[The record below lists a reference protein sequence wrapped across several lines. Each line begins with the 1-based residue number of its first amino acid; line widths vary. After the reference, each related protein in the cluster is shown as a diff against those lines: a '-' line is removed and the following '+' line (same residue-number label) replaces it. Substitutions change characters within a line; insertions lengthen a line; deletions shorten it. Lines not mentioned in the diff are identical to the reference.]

1 MVYCREI
8 PPLSAIIPMKSYDD
22 LQRFKEKTQTNHIE
36 FKDMSEQTKNS
47 DSANWAII
55 KQLMND
61 GAESTLGNGQRIDV
75 PAPQPI
81 AEDSLD
87 ALLGHA
93 AQPVQPP
100 VQQPK
105 PPHQPPTH
113 APSHSVAPL
122 VAKPAAAQI
131 GGSLLDSIS
140 ASLKPAPVAEPAPEP
155 QAVNPFN
162 EAQNPLASAQ
172 PAFAAAAPAAQPAF
186 ATPAAAAPA
195 SQPAP
200 AASPLMASLSSLPTA
215 APVQTAPAR
224 QPAAPVQPA
233 ADLPRF
239 KQLFSTA
246 PEPSV
251 ISLSKDTLLQPLLER
266 IASCR

>member
-1 MVYCREI
+1 MVYCRKI

-61 GAESTLGNGQRIDV
+61 GAESALGNGQRIDV

-87 ALLGHA
+87 ALLGQA
-93 AQPVQPP
+93 AQPVQP

-105 PPHQPPTH
+105 PQHQPPTH

-122 VAKPAAAQI
+122 VAKPAAAQM
-131 GGSLLDSIS
+131 GASLLDSIS

-155 QAVNPFN
+155 QAVNPVN
-162 EAQNPLASAQ
+162 EAQHPQASAQ
-172 PAFAAAAPAAQPAF
+172 PAFAAQAAAQPA
-186 ATPAAAAPA
+186 PAAVAPT
-195 SQPAP
+195 
-200 AASPLMASLSSLPTA
+200 ASPLMASLSSLPTA
-215 APVQTAPAR
+215 APAQTAPVR

-251 ISLSKDTLLQPLLER
+251 TSLSKDTLLQPLLER

>member
-87 ALLGHA
+87 ALLGQA

-155 QAVNPFN
+155 QAVNPVN
-162 EAQNPLASAQ
+162 EAQHPLASAQ
-172 PAFAAAAPAAQPAF
+172 PAFAAQAAAQPA
-186 ATPAAAAPA
+186 PAAAV
-195 SQPAP
+195 AP

-215 APVQTAPAR
+215 APAQTAPVR
-224 QPAAPVQPA
+224 QPAAPLQPA

-251 ISLSKDTLLQPLLER
+251 TSLSKDTLLQPLLER

>member
-140 ASLKPAPVAEPAPEP
+140 ASLKPAPAAEPAPEP
-155 QAVNPFN
+155 QAVNPVN
-162 EAQNPLASAQ
+162 EAQHPLASAQ
-172 PAFAAAAPAAQPAF
+172 PDFAAQAAAQPA
-186 ATPAAAAPA
+186 PAAAV
-195 SQPAP
+195 AP

-215 APVQTAPAR
+215 APAQAAPVR
-224 QPAAPVQPA
+224 QPAATVQPA

-251 ISLSKDTLLQPLLER
+251 TSLSKDTLLQPLLER

>member
-1 MVYCREI
+1 
-8 PPLSAIIPMKSYDD
+8 MKSYDD

-105 PPHQPPTH
+105 PQHQPPTH

-172 PAFAAAAPAAQPAF
+172 PAFA
-186 ATPAAAAPA
+186 TPAAAAPA

-224 QPAAPVQPA
+224 QPAAAVQPA

-251 ISLSKDTLLQPLLER
+251 TSLSKDTLLQPLLER

>member
-1 MVYCREI
+1 MVYCRKI

-61 GAESTLGNGQRIDV
+61 GAESALGNGQRIDV

-87 ALLGHA
+87 ALLGQA
-93 AQPVQPP
+93 AQPVQP

-105 PPHQPPTH
+105 PQHQPPTH

-131 GGSLLDSIS
+131 GASLLDSIS

-172 PAFAAAAPAAQPAF
+172 PAFAAAAPAAQPA
-186 ATPAAAAPA
+186 
-195 SQPAP
+195 P
-200 AASPLMASLSSLPTA
+200 AASPLMASLSSLPTV

-224 QPAAPVQPA
+224 QPAAAVQPA

-251 ISLSKDTLLQPLLER
+251 TSLSKDTLLQPLLER

>member
-1 MVYCREI
+1 
-8 PPLSAIIPMKSYDD
+8 MKSYDD

-61 GAESTLGNGQRIDV
+61 GAESALGNGQRIDV

-87 ALLGHA
+87 ALLGQA
-93 AQPVQPP
+93 AQPVQP

-105 PPHQPPTH
+105 PQHQPPTH

-122 VAKPAAAQI
+122 VAKPAAAQM
-131 GGSLLDSIS
+131 GASLLDSIS

-155 QAVNPFN
+155 QAVNPVN
-162 EAQNPLASAQ
+162 EAQHPQASAQ
-172 PAFAAAAPAAQPAF
+172 PAFAAQAAAQPA
-186 ATPAAAAPA
+186 PAAVAPT
-195 SQPAP
+195 
-200 AASPLMASLSSLPTA
+200 ASPLMASLSSLPTA
-215 APVQTAPAR
+215 APAQTAPVR

-251 ISLSKDTLLQPLLER
+251 TSLSKDTLLQPLLER

>member
-61 GAESTLGNGQRIDV
+61 GAESALGNGQRIDV

-87 ALLGHA
+87 ALLGQA
-93 AQPVQPP
+93 AQPVQP
-100 VQQPK
+100 VQLPK

-122 VAKPAAAQI
+122 VAKPAAAQM
-131 GGSLLDSIS
+131 GASLLDSIS

-155 QAVNPFN
+155 QAVNPVN

-172 PAFAAAAPAAQPAF
+172 PAFATPAA

-195 SQPAP
+195 AQPAP

-251 ISLSKDTLLQPLLER
+251 TSLSKDTLLQPLLER

>member
-61 GAESTLGNGQRIDV
+61 GAESALGNGQRIDV

-87 ALLGHA
+87 ALLGQA
-93 AQPVQPP
+93 AQPVQP

-105 PPHQPPTH
+105 PQHQPPTH

-122 VAKPAAAQI
+122 VAKPAAAQM
-131 GGSLLDSIS
+131 GASLLDSIS

-162 EAQNPLASAQ
+162 EAQHPLAS
-172 PAFAAAAPAAQPAF
+172 AQPAF

-195 SQPAP
+195 AQPAP

-224 QPAAPVQPA
+224 QPAAAVQPA

-251 ISLSKDTLLQPLLER
+251 TSLSKDTLLQPLLER

>member
-1 MVYCREI
+1 
-8 PPLSAIIPMKSYDD
+8 MKSYDD

-47 DSANWAII
+47 DGANWAII

-61 GAESTLGNGQRIDV
+61 GAESALGNGQRIDV

-87 ALLGHA
+87 ALLGQA
-93 AQPVQPP
+93 AQPLQPP

-105 PPHQPPTH
+105 PQHQPPTN

-140 ASLKPAPVAEPAPEP
+140 ASLKPAPVAEPAPKP

-162 EAQNPLASAQ
+162 ESQNPLASAQ
-172 PAFAAAAPAAQPAF
+172 PAFAAPVAAPAA
-186 ATPAAAAPA
+186 
-195 SQPAP
+195 QPAP

-215 APVQTAPAR
+215 APAQTAPVR

-251 ISLSKDTLLQPLLER
+251 TSLSKDTLLQPLLER

>member
-61 GAESTLGNGQRIDV
+61 GAESALGNGQRIDV

-140 ASLKPAPVAEPAPEP
+140 ASLKPAPVAEPAPKP
-155 QAVNPFN
+155 QAIYPVN
-162 EAQNPLASAQ
+162 EAQHPLASAQ
-172 PAFAAAAPAAQPAF
+172 PDFAAQAAAQPA
-186 ATPAAAAPA
+186 PAAGV
-195 SQPAP
+195 AP

-215 APVQTAPAR
+215 APAQTAPVR

-251 ISLSKDTLLQPLLER
+251 TSLSKDTLLQPLLER

>member
-1 MVYCREI
+1 MVYCRKI

-61 GAESTLGNGQRIDV
+61 GAESALGNGQRIDV

-87 ALLGHA
+87 ALLGQA
-93 AQPVQPP
+93 AQPAPP

-105 PPHQPPTH
+105 PPHQPPAH

-172 PAFAAAAPAAQPAF
+172 PAFA
-186 ATPAAAAPA
+186 TPAAAAPA
-195 SQPAP
+195 AQPAP

-215 APVQTAPAR
+215 APAQTAPVR

-251 ISLSKDTLLQPLLER
+251 TSLSKDTLLQPLLER

>member
-61 GAESTLGNGQRIDV
+61 GAESALGNGQRIDV

-140 ASLKPAPVAEPAPEP
+140 ASLKPAPVAEPAPKP
-155 QAVNPFN
+155 QAVNPVN
-162 EAQNPLASAQ
+162 EAQHPLASAQ
-172 PAFAAAAPAAQPAF
+172 PDFAAQAAAQPA
-186 ATPAAAAPA
+186 PAAAV
-195 SQPAP
+195 AP

-215 APVQTAPAR
+215 APAQTAPVR
-224 QPAAPVQPA
+224 QPAAPLQPA

-251 ISLSKDTLLQPLLER
+251 TSLSKDTLLQPLLER

>member
-1 MVYCREI
+1 
-8 PPLSAIIPMKSYDD
+8 MKSYDD

-61 GAESTLGNGQRIDV
+61 GAESALGNGQRIDV

-93 AQPVQPP
+93 AQPVQP

-105 PPHQPPTH
+105 PQHQPPTH
-113 APSHSVAPL
+113 GPSHSVAPL

-131 GGSLLDSIS
+131 GASLLDSIS

-172 PAFAAAAPAAQPAF
+172 PAFAAAAPA
-186 ATPAAAAPA
+186 

-224 QPAAPVQPA
+224 QPAAAVQPA

-251 ISLSKDTLLQPLLER
+251 TSLSKDTLLQPLLER

>member
-61 GAESTLGNGQRIDV
+61 GAESALGNGQRIDV

-93 AQPVQPP
+93 AQPVQP
-100 VQQPK
+100 VQLPK

-122 VAKPAAAQI
+122 VAKPAAAQM
-131 GGSLLDSIS
+131 GASLLDSIS

-155 QAVNPFN
+155 QAVNPVN
-162 EAQNPLASAQ
+162 EAQHPLASAQ
-172 PAFAAAAPAAQPAF
+172 PDFAAQAAAQPA
-186 ATPAAAAPA
+186 PAAAV
-195 SQPAP
+195 AP

-215 APVQTAPAR
+215 APAQTAPVR
-224 QPAAPVQPA
+224 QPAAPLQPA

-251 ISLSKDTLLQPLLER
+251 TSLSKDTLLQPLLER

>member
-1 MVYCREI
+1 
-8 PPLSAIIPMKSYDD
+8 MKSYDD

-61 GAESTLGNGQRIDV
+61 GAESALGNGQRIDV

-140 ASLKPAPVAEPAPEP
+140 ASLKPAPVAEPAPKP
-155 QAVNPFN
+155 QAVNPVN
-162 EAQNPLASAQ
+162 EAQHPLASAQ
-172 PAFAAAAPAAQPAF
+172 PDF
-186 ATPAAAAPA
+186 
-195 SQPAP
+195 

-215 APVQTAPAR
+215 APAQTAPVR

-251 ISLSKDTLLQPLLER
+251 TSLSKDTLLQPLLER

>member
-1 MVYCREI
+1 MVYCRKI

-61 GAESTLGNGQRIDV
+61 GAESALGNGQRIDV

-87 ALLGHA
+87 ALLGQA
-93 AQPVQPP
+93 AQPVQP

-105 PPHQPPTH
+105 PQHQPPTH
-113 APSHSVAPL
+113 GPSHSVAPL

-131 GGSLLDSIS
+131 GASLLDSIS

-172 PAFAAAAPAAQPAF
+172 PAFAAQAAAQPA
-186 ATPAAAAPA
+186 PAAV
-195 SQPAP
+195 AP

-215 APVQTAPAR
+215 APAQTAPVR

-251 ISLSKDTLLQPLLER
+251 TSLSKDTLLQPLLER

>member
-1 MVYCREI
+1 
-8 PPLSAIIPMKSYDD
+8 MKSYDD

-61 GAESTLGNGQRIDV
+61 GAESALGNGQRIDV

-87 ALLGHA
+87 ALLGQA
-93 AQPVQPP
+93 AQPVQP

-105 PPHQPPTH
+105 PQHQPPTH
-113 APSHSVAPL
+113 GPSHSVAPL

-131 GGSLLDSIS
+131 GASLLDSIS

-172 PAFAAAAPAAQPAF
+172 PAFAAQAAAQPA
-186 ATPAAAAPA
+186 PAAV
-195 SQPAP
+195 AP

-215 APVQTAPAR
+215 APAQTAPVR

-251 ISLSKDTLLQPLLER
+251 TSLSKDTLLQPLLER

>member
-1 MVYCREI
+1 MVYCRKI

-61 GAESTLGNGQRIDV
+61 GAESALGNGQRIDV

-93 AQPVQPP
+93 AQPVQP

-105 PPHQPPTH
+105 PQHQPPTH
-113 APSHSVAPL
+113 GPSHSVAPL

-131 GGSLLDSIS
+131 GASLLDSIS

-172 PAFAAAAPAAQPAF
+172 PAFAAAAPA
-186 ATPAAAAPA
+186 

-224 QPAAPVQPA
+224 QPAAAVQPA

-251 ISLSKDTLLQPLLER
+251 TSLSKDTLLQPLLER

>member
-1 MVYCREI
+1 MVYCRKI

-61 GAESTLGNGQRIDV
+61 GAESALGNGQRIDV

-87 ALLGHA
+87 ALLGQA
-93 AQPVQPP
+93 AQPVQP

-105 PPHQPPTH
+105 PQHQPPTH
-113 APSHSVAPL
+113 GPSHSVAPL

-131 GGSLLDSIS
+131 GASLLDSIS

-195 SQPAP
+195 AQP
-200 AASPLMASLSSLPTA
+200 
-215 APVQTAPAR
+215 
-224 QPAAPVQPA
+224 
-233 ADLPRF
+233 
-239 KQLFSTA
+239 
-246 PEPSV
+246 
-251 ISLSKDTLLQPLLER
+251 
-266 IASCR
+266 

>member
-61 GAESTLGNGQRIDV
+61 GAESALGNGQRIDV

-140 ASLKPAPVAEPAPEP
+140 ASLKPAPVAEPVPKP
-155 QAVNPFN
+155 QAVNPVN
-162 EAQNPLASAQ
+162 EAQHPLASAQ
-172 PAFAAAAPAAQPAF
+172 PDFAAQAAAQPA
-186 ATPAAAAPA
+186 PAAAV
-195 SQPAP
+195 AP

-215 APVQTAPAR
+215 APAQAAPVR
-224 QPAAPVQPA
+224 QPAATVQPA

-251 ISLSKDTLLQPLLER
+251 TSLSKDTLLQPLLER

>member
-1 MVYCREI
+1 
-8 PPLSAIIPMKSYDD
+8 MKSYDD

-81 AEDSLD
+81 AEESLD

-140 ASLKPAPVAEPAPEP
+140 AS
-155 QAVNPFN
+155 
-162 EAQNPLASAQ
+162 AQ
-172 PAFAAAAPAAQPAF
+172 PAFAAQAAAQPA
-186 ATPAAAAPA
+186 PAAIV
-195 SQPAP
+195 P

-215 APVQTAPAR
+215 APVQTAPVR

-251 ISLSKDTLLQPLLER
+251 TSLSKDTLLQPLLER